1 MSWKKK
7 FVQRGSANK
16 KVWESIDLFLSV
28 QTLKCIFKIIEQV
41 NE

>member
-7 FVQRGSANK
+7 ISSANK

-28 QTLKCIFKIIEQV
+28 QTLKCIFKIIDQV